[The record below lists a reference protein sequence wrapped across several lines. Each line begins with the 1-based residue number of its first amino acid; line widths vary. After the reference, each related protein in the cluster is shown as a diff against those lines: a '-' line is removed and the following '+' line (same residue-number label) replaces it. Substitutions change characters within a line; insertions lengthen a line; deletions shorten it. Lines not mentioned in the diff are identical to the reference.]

1 MAEKRE
7 KPYIW
12 VTWLTK
18 LLVGD
23 NSCEW
28 AAWFKAHYQK
38 YDQVPDTFDSARWQ
52 MKHTEL
58 LNRVRVDLEA
68 EGKTVFIE
76 RQNRFTL
83 KGAIATL
90 GGRPDLI
97 AISGDR
103 GVIYDVKTGQPTPSD
118 HIQVMTY
125 MYSMP
130 KAFRQYREM
139 AFDGMVVYHDH
150 RVPIP
155 AAAVNDSF
163 VSGLIDLIRKVGSPE
178 PLRKVPSGMECGFC
192 PIASS
197 ECPERMEGNGKGEG
211 DNEVSDF

>member
-1 MAEKRE
+1 
-7 KPYIW
+7 
-12 VTWLTK
+12 
-18 LLVGD
+18 
-23 NSCEW
+23 
-28 AAWFKAHYQK
+28 
-38 YDQVPDTFDSARWQ
+38 
-52 MKHTEL
+52 MKHAEL
-58 LNRVRVDLEA
+58 LNRVRADLEA

-76 RQNRFTL
+76 RQNRFAL
-83 KGAIATL
+83 KGSIATL

-118 HIQVMTY
+118 HVQVMTY

-130 KAFRQYREM
+130 KAFRQYKEM
-139 AFDGMVVYHDH
+139 AFGGMVVYQDH

-163 VSGLIDLIRKVGSPE
+163 VSGLIDLIRKVASPE
-178 PLRKVPSGMECGFC
+178 PLHKVPSGMECGFC
-192 PIASS
+192 PIARS
-197 ECPERMEGNGKGEG
+197 ECPERLEGNGKGEG